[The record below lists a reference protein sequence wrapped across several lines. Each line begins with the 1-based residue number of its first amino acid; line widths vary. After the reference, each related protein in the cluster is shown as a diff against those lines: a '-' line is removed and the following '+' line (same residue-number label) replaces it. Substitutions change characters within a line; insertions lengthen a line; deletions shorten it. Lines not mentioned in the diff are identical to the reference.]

1 MRDHNAELS
10 SFRDK
15 LEKYK
20 DALNKADKKVVVNEC
35 LELLK
40 KYLLLKKEIEERP
53 LSEAPQYNFD

>member
-1 MRDHNAELS
+1 MRDHNAELA

>member
-1 MRDHNAELS
+1 MRDHNAELA

-20 DALNKADKKVVVNEC
+20 DALNKADKNVVVNEC